1 MSQADAPGDAPR
13 GGEAETPPTPAQN
26 RRAQWVLA
34 LGATLGLAAATFGLM
49 TPGRRSDVAL
59 PEGAVAS
66 VNGSLIQRAD
76 YERLLAGL
84 AADARNPIDD
94 EARRH
99 VLDRMIDEEL
109 LVQRAVEL
117 GLVEVDR
124 RVRADLTSNLIESV
138 VSSAEEQE
146 PTRSDLE
153 TFYAE
158 EAGFFTRPGRLR
170 VRQVYFS
177 LGPDGDESEVAERA
191 VAAMTA
197 LRANRDF
204 NEVRERFGD
213 REVSP
218 IPDALL
224 PALKLREYVG
234 PTVAEA
240 ALELE
245 VGEVSDPIRSGT
257 GVHILQLVDLEPTRT
272 PPFDEVEPQV
282 RSEWLRRRGDRA
294 LRAYLDG
301 LRADSS
307 VVVVEEP

>member
-1 MSQADAPGDAPR
+1 
-13 GGEAETPPTPAQN
+13 
-26 RRAQWVLA
+26 VLA

-301 LRADSS
+301 LRADGS